1 MTETTEVN
9 YPKPATV
16 NYHIIATAD
25 QILAIA
31 HLVDILLKHAGLGD
45 KKELWRNGYHELAL
59 TLAAS
64 TTTALTARNRTEE
77 NQ

>member
-45 KKELWRNGYHELAL
+45 KKELWRNEYHELAL

-64 TTTALTARNRTEE
+64 TTTTALTAHNRTE
-77 NQ
+77 